1 MNQRRDR
8 IQVQVAGQ
16 VFSVVGGEFRQM
28 LAAVKALPGRRF
40 EGNSKVWQLPGT
52 VEEITKQVEAAG
64 FQIEGGA
71 PAPESGPAPVAS
83 ATPRPGGDRIRV
95 QIQGHTLTITGGE
108 FREMLA
114 AVKALPERRFDGDSK
129 MWAISGELATV
140 KAQVEAAG
148 FQLDGADEILTKAP
162 AREMETPDFGPVD
175 APPSFEAPDFLW
187 DGDVPDYEPPDWWD
201 DESAPPPPDSPPDW
215 FEEEMAAQP
224 PEPPPD
230 FVAPPAAAAPQNVVS
245 SAGRR
250 DQIRVRVGGIP
261 FFVVGGAFQ
270 QMLAAIKNVPGRRFD
285 GQDKVW
291 DIPAEETI
299 EGFKQKMAAAGF
311 EITRG

>member
-8 IQVQVAGQ
+8 IQVQIAGQ

-40 EGNSKVWQLPGT
+40 DGNSKVWQLPGT
-52 VEEITKQVEAAG
+52 VADITRQVEAAG
-64 FQIEGGA
+64 FQLEGGA
-71 PAPESGPAPVAS
+71 PAPEPGPASPPA
-83 ATPRPGGDRIRV
+83 APRPGGDRIRV
-95 QIQGHTLTITGGE
+95 QWQGHPLLVTGGE

-114 AVKALPERRFDGDSK
+114 VVKALPERRFDGESK
-129 MWAISGELATV
+129 VWEISGALATV
-140 KAQVEAAG
+140 KAQIEAAG
-148 FQLDGADEILTKAP
+148 FQLEGADKILAKAP
-162 AREMETPDFGPVD
+162 PAEMEVPDFGPVD
-175 APPSFEAPDFLW
+175 APPPFEEPDFLW
-187 DGDVPDYEPPDWWD
+187 DDNVPDYEPPDWWD
-201 DESAPPPPDSPPDW
+201 DESAAPPVEPPDW
-215 FEEEMAAQP
+215 FEEELAARP

-230 FVAPPAAAAPQNVVS
+230 FAPPPAAAAPQKPES

-261 FFVVGGAFQ
+261 FFVVGGEFR

-291 DIPAEETI
+291 D
-299 EGFKQKMAAAGF
+299 
-311 EITRG
+311 